1 MPRGQARRRSAA
13 EEDGK
18 KKRRRGFAVE
28 GGRRRNRKKT
38 PFSNR
43 QFHPI
48 FRLALR
54 KDEYT
59 EISTVLCRSL
69 GCATPVE
76 ISRELASWPSR
87 S

>member
-54 KDEYT
+54 PIIDPKWKTAHHTRRQHCYWLVFRKSKKCE
-59 EISTVLCRSL
+59 
-69 GCATPVE
+69 
-76 ISRELASWPSR
+76 
-87 S
+87 